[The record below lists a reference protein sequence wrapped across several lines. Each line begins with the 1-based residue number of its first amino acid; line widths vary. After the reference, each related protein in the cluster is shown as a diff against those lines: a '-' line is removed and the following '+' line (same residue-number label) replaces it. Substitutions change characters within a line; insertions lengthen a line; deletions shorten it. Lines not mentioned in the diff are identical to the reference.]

1 MITGWAGLAA
11 LLLLL
16 LLLCVASVSLGAG
29 TFSFSALAGGPDAE
43 RAWRLLLVSRVPR
56 TLALLLA
63 GMALA
68 VAGLLMQI
76 LVGDR

>member
-29 TFSFSALAGGPDAE
+29 TF
-43 RAWRLLLVSRVPR
+43 
-56 TLALLLA
+56 
-63 GMALA
+63 
-68 VAGLLMQI
+68 
-76 LVGDR
+76 